1 MSEVI
6 VIGGA
11 NLDVKGRSAAGFVPR
26 TSNPGHVVNAVGG
39 VGRNIATNLAR
50 LDIKAALISAVGSDE
65 AASLILD
72 ATRQSGVDVT
82 MVKRV
87 DGSSGTYLAV
97 LDDKGE
103 LAAAISDMTC
113 LETLTVADLAAQ
125 ASRLKYASLIAAD
138 CNLSVECL
146 DWLFDFAEESRIR
159 LLVEPVSVSKAQK
172 LKRLK
177 TRRRV
182 FAITPNADQFG
193 ALTSAAVGDSKA
205 FAALHAM
212 GYANIVVHR
221 GSSGAVS
228 SDGAT
233 GPIAIPAL
241 TIGPVADVTGAG
253 DAAVAGLICGLLEGY
268 DLVRSTRLG
277 QAAAAIKIGSAA
289 SVSPGLNRVS
299 LFSLAGIP

>member
-1 MSEVI
+1 MAEVI

-11 NLDVKGRSAAGFVPR
+11 NLDVKGKSAARFLAR
-26 TSNPGHVVNAVGG
+26 TSNPGHVVTGVGG
-39 VGRNIATNLAR
+39 VARNIAANLAR
-50 LDIKAALISAVGSDE
+50 LDVTTALISAVGSDE
-65 AASLILD
+65 AANRILG
-72 ATRQSGVDVT
+72 ATRQSGVDVA

-103 LAAAISDMTC
+103 LAAAISDMAC
-113 LETLTVADLAAQ
+113 LETLTAADLERHAH
-125 ASRLKYASLIAAD
+125 RLRNASLIAAD
-138 CNLSVECL
+138 CNLAVDCL
-146 DWLFDFAEESRIR
+146 DWLVDFAGRHGVR
-159 LLVEPVSVSKAQK
+159 LLIEPVSVPKAQK

-177 TRRRV
+177 PGRRT
-182 FAITPNADQFG
+182 FAITPNADQFA
-193 ALTSAAVGDSKA
+193 ALTGGTHDDPKA

-221 GSSGAVS
+221 GRAGAIS

-233 GPIAIPAL
+233 GPLAIPAL

-253 DAAVAGLICGLLEGY
+253 DAAVAGLICGFLQGY
-268 DLVRSTRLG
+268 DLVRSARLG
-277 QAAAAIKIGSAA
+277 QAAAAIKIASAA

-299 LFSLAGIP
+299 LFALAGIS